1 MPKASVQPTFG
12 IGSKIVLTMRSISR
26 HYTTKSAQYHVR
38 IFVDHVI
45 YQRQTDGGEQAAP

>member
-1 MPKASVQPTFG
+1 MPKASVQPAFG

-38 IFVDHVI
+38 TFVDHVI